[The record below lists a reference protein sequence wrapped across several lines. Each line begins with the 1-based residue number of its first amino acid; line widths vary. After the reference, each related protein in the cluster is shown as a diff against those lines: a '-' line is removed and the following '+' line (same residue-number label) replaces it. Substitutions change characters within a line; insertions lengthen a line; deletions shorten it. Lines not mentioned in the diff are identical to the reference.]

1 MEAGALWATSQF
13 YKLAKVLFAP
23 NDELCRMLER
33 TTGRPCFLMQRG
45 VDTEWF
51 SPAHRTREADEERWC
66 WGMWGG
72 FRWRRMWRCWR
83 GWSESWRRWAWVECG
98 F

>member
-1 MEAGALWATSQF
+1 MHFGLTSQF

-23 NDELCRMLER
+23 NEELCRMLER

-51 SPAHRTREADEERWC
+51 SPAHRTRARDDTTIVLGYVGRLSVEKNVALLPRVERELAAM
-66 WGMWGG
+66 GV
-72 FRWRRMWRCWR
+72 
-83 GWSESWRRWAWVECG
+83 AVV
-98 F
+98 